1 MFYLKE
7 KTVQLMKNSALIDL
21 TLNSNTDSSRHYM
34 TFFTLVLSLK
44 AKTVLELGVR
54 DGGSTIPF
62 LMGLSYTNGHLT
74 SVDIND
80 NLILRNK
87 LQEYK
92 HWNFIVSD
100 AISFLQNDNK
110 IYDIIFIDD
119 WHDGDHVLQELNLVK
134 NKINE
139 NSLILMHDTM
149 CWNTEPNY
157 HYYLDKEGE
166 FANGGPWSALKQLD
180 KNIWEYVT
188 IPVSN
193 GLTIIRKIGK
203 ELIY

>member
-1 MFYLKE
+1 M
-7 KTVQLMKNSALIDL
+7 MNSALIDL
-21 TLNSNTDSSRHYM
+21 TLNGNTDSSRHYM

-44 AKTVLELGVR
+44 AKNVLELGVR

-62 LMGLSYTNGHLT
+62 LMGLEYTKGNLT

-80 NLILRNK
+80 NVLLRNK
-87 LQEYK
+87 LQQYK
-92 HWNFIVSD
+92 NWNFVVSD
-100 AISFLQNDNK
+100 AISFLRNDSK
-110 IYDIIFIDD
+110 VYDIIFIDD
-119 WHDGDHVLQELNLVK
+119 WHYGEHVSKELKLIE

-157 HYYLDKEGE
+157 HYYLDKYGE
-166 FANGGPWSALKQLD
+166 FANGGPWGALKQLD
-180 KNIWEYVT
+180 KDIWEYVT

-193 GLTIIRKIGK
+193 GLSIIRKKGQ